1 MLTLT
6 QTLASD
12 SNVNS
17 RAGFGMAE
25 SIRVAAL
32 ARICRIF
39 IFKKCVASVT
49 PEVSGM
55 FATDGPI
62 AVARSI
68 EQKLLRTD
76 APVAR
81 LTVPLGLSGL
91 CSP

>member
-17 RAGFGMAE
+17 RAGFGMAWTNSDSCAGE
-25 SIRVAAL
+25 NLSN
-32 ARICRIF
+32 F

-62 AVARSI
+62 ALARSI
-68 EQKLLRTD
+68 EQKLL
-76 APVAR
+76 
-81 LTVPLGLSGL
+81 
-91 CSP
+91 